1 MQTLK
6 KYFEFSKLI
15 SYAMTALVF
24 WISYKVIGFAEVA
37 IQTGYTGTLPFLTTM
52 ITAVWGAYAT
62 VMSFMFNKSKA
73 ENIKKIER
81 SYMNKSDEVIYETSD
96 ELKNAQKGVMYDSDR

>member
-15 SYAMTALVF
+15 SYAMTILVF
-24 WISYKVIGFAEVA
+24 WISYKVIGFAEIA
-37 IQTGYTGTLPFLTTM
+37 IQTGYTGSLPFLTTM

-73 ENIKKIER
+73 ENVVKIER
-81 SYMNKSDEVIYETSD
+81 SYQSETEYERLDTNSY
-96 ELKNAQKGVMYDSDR
+96 K

>member
-6 KYFEFSKLI
+6 KYFEFSKI
-15 SYAMTALVF
+15 IAYSMTILVF
-24 WISYKVIGFAEVA
+24 WISYKVIGFAETA
-37 IQTGYTGTLPFLTTM
+37 IVSQYNGSLPFLTTM

-73 ENIKKIER
+73 ENVVKIKN
-81 SYMNKSDEVIYETSD
+81 STFSADE
-96 ELKNAQKGVMYDSDR
+96 YDYRRE

>member
-15 SYAMTALVF
+15 MYAMSILVA
-24 WISYKVIGFAEVA
+24 WISYKVIGFAEIA
-37 IQTGYTGTLPFLTTM
+37 ITTQYNGSLPFLTTM

-62 VMSFMFNKSKA
+62 VMSFMLNKSKA
-73 ENIKKIER
+73 ENI
-81 SYMNKSDEVIYETSD
+81 NKNYSLSTLNHINGKEGGANE
-96 ELKNAQKGVMYDSDR
+96 